1 MGMRRDV
8 KTSNILLTAEGV
20 AKIADVGLAK
30 VMTGADQQSGDCTAG
45 TFAYAAPELIL
56 GYHCTEKVCNT
67 PELLSGGCSALRHS
81 VPHVGPPPPTAC
93 A

>member
-30 VMTGADQQSGDCTAG
+30 VMTGADQQSGDRTAG

-56 GYHCTEKVCNT
+56 GSSTTDKVCSFKWSPGNLFT
-67 PELLSGGCSALRHS
+67 GFSLQGGKL
-81 VPHVGPPPPTAC
+81 
-93 A
+93 